1 MQYAVEVNGR
11 VRQVVV
17 RRQDGKWVVDVDGR
31 VWTVDAVP
39 AGGHALSL
47 LVTETTEAGL
57 KAGTTAS
64 ATEVRLN
71 ADATT
76 SPGVA
81 SGLSRTPKD
90 GAVSGFGRTLSHE
103 VTLAGDAVTG
113 LMNVHI
119 GPSVVPVALNG
130 RRRSGRNEDGAQ
142 SGSGPQRLLAPM
154 PGKVVRV
161 LVKKG
166 DPVRARQ
173 PIAVIEAMKMENE
186 LRSGRDGVIAELPVT
201 GGQSVEAGTLI
212 AVVKSANTANDAS
225 HSR

>member
-47 LVTETTEAGL
+47 LVTETTEVRL
-57 KAGTTAS
+57 KADTPA
-64 ATEVRLN
+64 VRLK
-71 ADATT
+71 ADATR
-76 SPGVA
+76 PGVA
-81 SGLSRTPKD
+81 SGFGRTP
-90 GAVSGFGRTLSHE
+90 GASGVSGFGRTLSHE

-130 RRRSGRNEDGAQ
+130 RRRSGRKEEATH

-161 LVKKG
+161 LVKQG

-186 LRSGRDGVIAELPVT
+186 LRSGRDGVIAELAVT

-212 AVVKSANTANDAS
+212 AVVNNADNADNANDPSHAS
-225 HSR
+225 